1 MDNSSTKKIRKNL
14 TIVGGGITGCI
25 LALLADSKKYK
36 KIEIFDIS
44 KRLGGVLKDL
54 EFDNDYFFNGCQYLD
69 TSSVWFNRIKKKDL
83 FVNQFNIFK
92 CKYGSFTDFEN
103 KEIYSR
109 NYPEPIFHKK
119 YNDIKLKKKK
129 LLNLNDRLSC
139 YPKKIREN
147 LSKWVVKFGLKLEDI
162 SADSAENGLMIS
174 RVFLSNHLN
183 QLQKY
188 KKESKLA
195 DRLYGIPKKN
205 FKLINFEVATPKKG
219 FKAFFE
225 QLKKELLL
233 KNVEINLSS
242 SIKPYFDKKK
252 FIISNFNNQIE
263 SNKIVWATNP
273 TSLIKSFDKSEL
285 ESKHIFVRV
294 FTTNLDTKLK
304 ENFYINIFSHKINI
318 FRMYCYN
325 LNGKSKITIECFKQQ
340 ESLNKIYKTINKIFL
355 KFKIKVNLKKN
366 QKYYNILQKR
376 FFLTSVNDDK
386 ILKKFYKNTH
396 KYNIINGAWEIYHR
410 EKKINKINSYL

>member
-1 MDNSSTKKIRKNL
+1 M
-14 TIVGGGITGCI
+14 
-25 LALLADSKKYK
+25 
-36 KIEIFDIS
+36 
-44 KRLGGVLKDL
+44 
-54 EFDNDYFFNGCQYLD
+54 
-69 TSSVWFNRIKKKDL
+69 
-83 FVNQFNIFK
+83 
-92 CKYGSFTDFEN
+92 
-103 KEIYSR
+103 
-109 NYPEPIFHKK
+109 
-119 YNDIKLKKKK
+119 
-129 LLNLNDRLSC
+129 SC
-139 YPKKIREN
+139 YPEKIKKN

-183 QLQKY
+183 QLKKY

-219 FKAFFE
+219 FKIFFE

-263 SNKIVWATNP
+263 SSKIIWATNP

-366 QKYYNILQKR
+366 QKYHNILQKR
-376 FFLTSVNDDK
+376 FFLTSVSDEK

-396 KYNIINGAWEIYHR
+396 KYNVINGAWEIYHR